1 MPVILVY
8 QHQSTLSQFTL
19 YLPSTP
25 THSAFILLSFS
36 SGDLIYLLTLPYKPD
51 PEALEVKNK
60 VPVDFGN
67 VGLKSVGFGLFSLH
81 LFPSTFRL
89 PHLQVG
95 KYSPG
100 IFFFLEHIIHVTCM

>member
-1 MPVILVY
+1 MF
-8 QHQSTLSQFTL
+8 LSYYVL
-19 YLPSTP
+19 K
-25 THSAFILLSFS
+25 A
-36 SGDLIYLLTLPYKPD
+36 GDLIYLLTLPYKPD

-89 PHLQVG
+89 PHLQVDHQFL
-95 KYSPG
+95 PLFLMELE
-100 IFFFLEHIIHVTCM
+100 ITFMFFASE